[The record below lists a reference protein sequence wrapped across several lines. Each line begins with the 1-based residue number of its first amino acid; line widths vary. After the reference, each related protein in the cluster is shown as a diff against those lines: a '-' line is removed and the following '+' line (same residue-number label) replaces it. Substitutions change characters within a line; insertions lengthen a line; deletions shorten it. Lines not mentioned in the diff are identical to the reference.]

1 MEKYRQLIRWQSR
14 HNTIGFDLV
23 RMFMGVAL
31 FVRGIIFMQ
40 NPETLQELAGD
51 GGTAVSSVEGYVIW
65 AHLIGG
71 LLLAFGLL
79 TRIAALIQIP
89 ILANAVFF
97 VHLEWG
103 FAEPNQSLE
112 LSVLVLVLLAIIF
125 IYGAGRLSVDYRLF
139 GKVAKVD
146 QVGSVA

>member
-14 HNTIGFDLV
+14 HNTIGYDLV
-23 RMFMGVAL
+23 RIFMGVAL
-31 FVRGIIFMQ
+31 FVRGIIFIQ

-51 GGTAVSSVEGYVIW
+51 GSAAVASVESYVIW

-71 LLLAFGLL
+71 LLLTFGLL

-112 LSVLVLVLLAIIF
+112 LAILVLVLLAVMF
-125 IYGAGRLSVDYRLF
+125 IYGAGKLSVDYRLF
-139 GKVAKVD
+139 GKVAD
-146 QVGSVA
+146 IETS

>member
-1 MEKYRQLIRWQSR
+1 MEKYRELIRWQSR

-23 RMFMGVAL
+23 RIFMGVAL

-40 NPETLQELAGD
+40 NPEALTELAGD
-51 GGTAVSSVEGYVIW
+51 GSAAVTSVQSYVIW
-65 AHLIGG
+65 SHLIGG
-71 LLLAFGLL
+71 LLLVFGLL
-79 TRIAALIQIP
+79 TRLAALVQIP

-112 LSVLVLVLLAIIF
+112 LAILVLVLLAVIF
-125 IYGAGRLSVDYRLF
+125 IYGSGKLSADYRLF
-139 GKVAKVD
+139 GKAVD
-146 QVGSVA
+146 VDATADS

>member
-23 RMFMGVAL
+23 RIFMGVAL

-40 NPETLQELAGD
+40 NPETLAELAGD
-51 GGTAVSSVEGYVIW
+51 GSAAIASVQSYVIW
-65 AHLIGG
+65 SHLIGG
-71 LLLAFGLL
+71 LMLILGLF
-79 TRIAALIQIP
+79 TRVAALVQIP

-112 LSVLVLVLLAIIF
+112 LAVLVLVLLAVLF
-125 IYGAGRLSVDYRLF
+125 IYGSGKLAVDYRLF
-139 GKVAKVD
+139 GKMAD
-146 QVGSVA
+146 TEPSAS